1 MKVTVVGASG
11 NVGTALLSRL
21 RAESAV
27 SELVGVSRRR
37 PDQRKAPYDAVEWVS
52 ADIGDPAAG
61 DALGKACAGADAVVH
76 LAWVIQPSHDEDVM
90 RRVNVDGTRRVVDAA
105 VRAGVG
111 HVVHA
116 SSVGTYGA
124 APKDR
129 RVDEDWPTTGV
140 RSSAYSRHKVLAE
153 RQLDAVQQRQPELT
167 VTRLRP
173 GLIFQREAAGEVARY
188 FLGPFAPVSLL
199 RRVRP
204 PLLPFLAGVR
214 VQAVHADDVADAFWQ
229 ALQRRV
235 GGAFNIAAE
244 PPLSGA
250 EIAAVLGSRHVEV
263 PVPAVRALVAGS
275 WRLRLQ
281 PTAPGWV
288 DLAAAA
294 PLMDVTRAREVLGWQ
309 ARTSGQAALSQL
321 VEGLAVRA
329 GAASPPL
336 QPRRL
341 RGPRRG

>member
-1 MKVTVVGASG
+1 MKVAVVGASG
-11 NVGTALLSRL
+11 NVGTALLRRL
-21 RAESAV
+21 RAESGV

-37 PDQRKAPYDAVEWVS
+37 PDQRQAPYDGVEWVS

-61 DALGKACAGADAVVH
+61 EALCRACAGADAVVH
-76 LAWVIQPSHDEDVM
+76 LAWLIQPSHDEDVM
-90 RRVNVDGTRRVVDAA
+90 RRANVDGTRRVVDAA

-111 HVVHA
+111 QVVHA

-124 APKDR
+124 APRDR

-153 RQLDAVQQRQPELT
+153 RQLDAVQQRHPDLT
-167 VTRLRP
+167 ITRLRP
-173 GLIFQREAAGEVARY
+173 GLIFQREAGSEVARY
-188 FLGPFAPVSLL
+188 FLGPFVPVSLL
-199 RRVRP
+199 RRVRL
-204 PLLPFLAGVR
+204 PLLPFPAGVR
-214 VQAVHADDVADAFWQ
+214 FQAVHADDVADAFWR
-229 ALQRRV
+229 ALERRV
-235 GGAFNIAAE
+235 AGAFNIAAE

-250 EIAAVLGSRHVEV
+250 DVAAALGARHVGV
-263 PVPAVRALVAGS
+263 PSPAVRALAAAS

-309 ARTSGQAALSQL
+309 ARVSGPDALSQL

-336 QPRRL
+336 APRRL
-341 RGPRRG
+341 R